1 MQIYPEISPAE
12 ESREQLSPEGQKETS
27 CTDLTTSY
35 RDEVTSGRYEATS
48 GRCNVTCLA
57 VISVI

>member
-1 MQIYPEISPAE
+1 ME